1 MNQTNH
7 SNDGDSRRNDDQ
19 DRVERIDADPPYGP
33 ASADDVERFRK
44 LLAELIAR
52 RILAERRRP
61 PAPGDKGQP

>member
-1 MNQTNH
+1 MDQTNQ
-7 SNDGDSRRNDDQ
+7 SNDDASRRNDDQ
-19 DRVERIDADPPYGP
+19 DHVERIDANPPYNP

-61 PAPGDKGQP
+61 PAPGDEGQP